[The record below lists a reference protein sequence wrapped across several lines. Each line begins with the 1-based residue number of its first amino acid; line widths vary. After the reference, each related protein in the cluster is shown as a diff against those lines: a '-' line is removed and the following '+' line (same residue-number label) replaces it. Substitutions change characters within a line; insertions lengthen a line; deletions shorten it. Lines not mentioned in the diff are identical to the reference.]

1 MELRLSQLSK
11 TWILDLDGTLV
22 IHNGYK
28 TYGMDKW
35 LTGSKEF
42 LLSIPEKD
50 MIIFVTSREKSYA
63 RVTEQFL
70 RQNGIRYDYIIY
82 DAPYGERIL
91 LNDKK
96 PSGLQTAYAVNCQR
110 DGIIDLRVKVE
121 LIKRLQNI

>member
-121 LIKRLQNI
+121 